1 MTKQI
6 NPTDIFE
13 LARST
18 GRSPSDIYNI
28 VQQEGWEIVEAA
40 APIPT
45 QNTERKSVM
54 HDPKGAIE
62 LMRQLKEDNIKKL
75 YKNDPYIREGIDAQI
90 AIEASRHTKV
100 KPSNIQYDEQGNIE
114 SIKASVVSGI
124 KATEANQIELMKA
137 IKENIHKKYGVG
149 GRA

>member
-18 GRSPSDIYNI
+18 GRTPSEILDIA
-28 VQQEGWEIVEAA
+28 QREGWEIVEDA
-40 APIPT
+40 APMPT
-45 QNTERKSVM
+45 QKAERKSVM
-54 HDPKGAIE
+54 HDPKAAIE
-62 LMRQLKEDNIKKL
+62 LMRQLN
-75 YKNDPYIREGIDAQI
+75 PYIREGIDAQI
-90 AIEASRHTKV
+90 AIAASRHTKS

-137 IKENIHKKYGVG
+137 IKDNIYKKYGVG
-149 GRA
+149 GQA

>member
-75 YKNDPYIREGIDAQI
+75 YKNDPYIREGID
-90 AIEASRHTKV
+90 RK
-100 KPSNIQYDEQGNIE
+100 
-114 SIKASVVSGI
+114 SVV
-124 KATEANQIELMKA
+124 
-137 IKENIHKKYGVG
+137 
-149 GRA
+149 

>member
-18 GRSPSDIYNI
+18 GRSPSEILDIA
-28 VQQEGWEIVEAA
+28 QREGWEIVEDA
-40 APIPT
+40 APMPT
-45 QNTERKSVM
+45 QKAERKSVM

-75 YKNDPYIREGIDAQI
+75 YKNDPYIREGIDAQL
-90 AIEASRHTKV
+90 AVQAARHTKT
-100 KPSNIQYDEQGNIE
+100 KPSNIQYNEQGNIE
-114 SIKASVVSGI
+114 SIKSSVVSGI
-124 KATEANQIELMKA
+124 HATEANQMELMQA
-137 IKENIHKKYGVG
+137 IKDNIYKKYGVG
-149 GRA
+149 SRA

>member
-18 GRSPSDIYNI
+18 GRSPPDIYNI
-28 VQQEGWEIVEAA
+28 VQQEGWEIVEDA
-40 APIPT
+40 APMPT
-45 QNTERKSVM
+45 LKAERKSVM

-75 YKNDPYIREGIDAQI
+75 YKNDLTFERALMLRLLLKLPDTPSPSPLTFSMMSGETLKV
-90 AIEASRHTKV
+90 SRHPLYPASKQP
-100 KPSNIQYDEQGNIE
+100 KPIRLN
-114 SIKASVVSGI
+114 
-124 KATEANQIELMKA
+124 
-137 IKENIHKKYGVG
+137 
-149 GRA
+149 